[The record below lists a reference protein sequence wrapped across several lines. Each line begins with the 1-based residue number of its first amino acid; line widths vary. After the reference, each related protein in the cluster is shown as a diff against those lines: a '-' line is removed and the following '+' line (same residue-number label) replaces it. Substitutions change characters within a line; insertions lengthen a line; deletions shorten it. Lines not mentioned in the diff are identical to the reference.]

1 MFKFFSP
8 LFLFIT
14 LQISPFLAQASH
26 FEEIRVTFVDLS
38 QFSLEDDDDDVQTI
52 SAVFNRLMTAEEIKG
67 VLNVDLMM
75 DDQVEDILVFGIKA
89 NDEHF
94 LVMKI
99 FDLYGRELFAHGTIP
114 LIEGSNYRSVN
125 LERLPSG
132 NYFMQLE
139 ENGKEIVREFVVARK
154 ED

>member
-52 SAVFNRLMTAEEIKG
+52 NAVFNRLMTAEEIKG

-114 LIEGSNYRSVN
+114 LVEGSNYRSIN

>member
-8 LFLFIT
+8 LFLFIV
-14 LQISPFLAQASH
+14 LLISPFLAQASH

-38 QFSLEDDDDDVQTI
+38 QFSLEDDDDVQTI

-99 FDLYGRELFAHGTIP
+99 FDLFGRELFAHGTIP
-114 LIEGSNYRSVN
+114 LVEGSNYRSIN

-139 ENGKEIVREFVVARK
+139 ENGKEITREFVVARK